1 MKCGVRLARADIVFK
16 LSTKTRADIVFKLST
31 KKTIKLFLSA
41 SGGAASMWFGDS
53 GSLVLL
59 VQLADIGFNIHN
71 PLDPLEPSPTI
82 LDQQV
87 PRPTTP
93 LYPQH
98 HIFYPIRW

>member
-53 GSLVLL
+53 GSFVLL
-59 VQLADIGFNIHN
+59 VLWVFIRGVVS
-71 PLDPLEPSPTI
+71 LSPCGIVT
-82 LDQQV
+82 D
-87 PRPTTP
+87 
-93 LYPQH
+93 
-98 HIFYPIRW
+98 F

>member
-59 VQLADIGFNIHN
+59 VLWVFICGVVS
-71 PLDPLEPSPTI
+71 LSPCGIVTG
-82 LDQQV
+82 V
-87 PRPTTP
+87 
-93 LYPQH
+93 YG
-98 HIFYPIRW
+98 PITRTSHLKTFSVKARGRR